1 MNEPASLLMYAMRG
15 PVILKYSAQLVLVQA
30 GLVILPVLV
39 ALFEVASALAT
50 VGMSSG
56 ITRAD
61 PQPVLK
67 LELSFDMLAG
77 RLEIIALL
85 VFLYPKTWFG
95 RRVREL

>member
-1 MNEPASLLMYAMRG
+1 MNEP
-15 PVILKYSAQLVLVQA
+15 
-30 GLVILPVLV
+30 
-39 ALFEVASALAT
+39 ASALAT
-50 VGMSSG
+50 VGLSSG

-61 PQPVLK
+61 LQPVLK
-67 LELSFDMLAG
+67 LVLSFNMLAG